1 MTTAAEAHM
10 AAAKKVLRYPALY
23 HAHLDAHP
31 LRLRPRFLDDIP
43 ATRLSSIGYVL
54 MVNGAISRRNLPRC
68 LSIVTSLQVLNAEE
82 TKPKS
87 SASVLRVCL
96 RKLCIYMGFHCIYMG
111 FHQHRPTIIYQDYEA
126 AQRAF
131 LRHTA
136 AGIR

>member
-1 MTTAAEAHM
+1 MPTLFGYAH
-10 AAAKKVLRYPALY
+10 AS
-23 HAHLDAHP
+23 
-31 LRLRPRFLDDIP
+31 LDDIP

-126 AQRAF
+126 AQRAS

>member
-1 MTTAAEAHM
+1 MPTLFGYAH
-10 AAAKKVLRYPALY
+10 AS
-23 HAHLDAHP
+23 
-31 LRLRPRFLDDIP
+31 LDDIP

-54 MVNGAISRRNLPRC
+54 MVNGAISRRNLRRC

-96 RKLCIYMGFHCIYMG
+96 RKLCIYMGFH
-111 FHQHRPTIIYQDYEA
+111 QHRPTIIYQDYEA
-126 AQRAF
+126 AQRAS
-131 LRHTA
+131 LWHTA